1 MPNRERLLLRGLL
14 PGAARPMDVL
24 IVGNRILRVTPSG
37 RGVADFGS
45 PKAIIGPTLFD
56 IQVNGAAGTPLQ
68 GPAMRPENVAR
79 IHERLAA
86 HGVSHWVPTI
96 ITASLE
102 EMEDA
107 CRAIA
112 QALHDRAL
120 ARRIPGIHLEG
131 PWISPLNGPRGAHP
145 AAHVRLP
152 NIKVFDRL
160 MKAAEGKILY
170 TTVAPEIAGALRF
183 IRALR
188 ARGVMVSLG
197 HHDAGAEQI
206 AQAVDAG
213 ARMCTHLGNGASA
226 MIHRHRNP
234 LWPQLADDR
243 LAAAFIADL
252 HHLPAPALRAMIR
265 AKGPERSILTSDC
278 TPLAGMP
285 PGAYDLFGARVELL
299 PNGKIRLLGTDLLA
313 GSGTLLPQGV
323 INAWKTADLTL
334 EEAFSCAVTIP
345 ARVLGVRLPHGIPQV
360 GGRANLSVL
369 ETESHQGEW
378 RTHVRAAVIDGVLVK
393 GR

>member
-1 MPNRERLLLRGLL
+1 MPTKQRLLLRGQL
-14 PGAARPMDVL
+14 PGAARPVDVL
-24 IVGNRILRVTPSG
+24 IEGKRIVRIAPAG
-37 RGVADFGS
+37 RAPADFGS
-45 PKAIIGPTLFD
+45 PAAIIGPTLFD
-56 IQVNGAAGTPLQ
+56 IQVNGAAGVPLQ

-86 HGVSHWVPTI
+86 HGVSHWVPTV

-107 CRAIA
+107 CRAV
-112 QALHDRAL
+112 ALALRERAL
-120 ARRIPGIHLEG
+120 AHRIPGIHLEG
-131 PWISPLNGPRGAHP
+131 PWISPLDGPRGAHP

-152 NIKVFDRL
+152 KIKDFDRL

-170 TTVAPEIAGALRF
+170 TTVAPEIPGATRF

-188 ARGVMVSLG
+188 ARGVIVSIG
-197 HHDAGAEQI
+197 HHDATTEQI

-213 ARMCTHLGNGASA
+213 ARLCTHLGNGASA

-234 LWPQLADDR
+234 IWPQLADDR
-243 LAAAFIADL
+243 LAASFIADL

-265 AKGPERSILTSDC
+265 AKGLERTILTSDC

-285 PGAYDLFGARVELL
+285 PGGYDLFGSRVELL
-299 PNGKIRLLGTDLLA
+299 PNGEIRLVGTDLLA

-323 INAWKTADLTL
+323 VNAWKTVDLTL
-334 EEAFSCAVTIP
+334 EQAFACATAIP
-345 ARVLGVRLPHGIPQV
+345 ARVLGVRLPHGMPRP
-360 GGRANLSVL
+360 GGRANLVVL
-369 ETESHQGEW
+369 ETESLRGEW
-378 RTHVRAAVIDGVLVK
+378 RAHVRAAVLEGVLVAK
-393 GR
+393 G